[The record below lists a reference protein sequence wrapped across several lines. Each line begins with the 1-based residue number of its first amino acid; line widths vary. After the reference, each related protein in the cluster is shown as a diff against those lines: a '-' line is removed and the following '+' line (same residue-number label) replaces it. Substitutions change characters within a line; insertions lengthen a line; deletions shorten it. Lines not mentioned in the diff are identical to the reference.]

1 MVRGSNRRLS
11 APFYVRATQG
21 VRARPV
27 RATGAWARVG
37 TAGGAN
43 SNNVLVLVS
52 RCPLAALGGGGGGIG
67 MWPGA
72 TGIRDKLERAA
83 SSGVALVDWL
93 KRGLTCG
100 VGVAVGGR
108 EQPLWVGRSSSRDR

>member
-27 RATGAWARVG
+27 RVTGAWARVG

-52 RCPLAALGGGGGGIG
+52 RCPLAALG
-67 MWPGA
+67 
-72 TGIRDKLERAA
+72 
-83 SSGVALVDWL
+83 
-93 KRGLTCG
+93 
-100 VGVAVGGR
+100 VGGR
-108 EQPLWVGRSSSRDR
+108 RDRDVAWRDRDSRQARARSEQWCGTGGLVETGIDMRGRCGSGRKRAATVGGPEQLPG